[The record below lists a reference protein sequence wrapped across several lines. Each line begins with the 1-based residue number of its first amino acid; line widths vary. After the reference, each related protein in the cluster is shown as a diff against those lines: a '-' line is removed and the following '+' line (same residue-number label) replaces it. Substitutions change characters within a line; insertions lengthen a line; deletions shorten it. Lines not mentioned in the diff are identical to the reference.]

1 MTLHQYALI
10 AVMAVVVII
19 LRCIPFVLFSGKRKV
34 PASLLYLGKVLT
46 AAAIA
51 MLVVYS
57 LYGNLNYPTCG
68 AKNLLPGLA
77 AGKWKNILFC
87 PTGALHS
94 PTAAAQGESIP
105 GISHAVAI
113 SKEG

>member
-19 LRCIPFVLFSGKRKV
+19 LRSVPFVLFSGKRKV

-68 AKNLLPGLA
+68 AKNLLPGSLVSII
-77 AGKWKNILFC
+77 AG
-87 PTGALHS
+87 
-94 PTAAAQGESIP
+94 TACYMLTIQTF
-105 GISHAVAI
+105 
-113 SKEG
+113 

>member
-19 LRCIPFVLFSGKRKV
+19 LRSIPFMLFSGKRKV

-68 AKNLLPGLA
+68 VKNLLPGLLA
-77 AGKWKNILFC
+77 SAVTVILHFFLKNPLISIIAG
-87 PTGALHS
+87 
-94 PTAAAQGESIP
+94 TACYMLTI
-105 GISHAVAI
+105 
-113 SKEG
+113 

>member
-19 LRCIPFVLFSGKRKV
+19 LRSIPFVLFSGKRKV
-34 PASLLYLGKVLT
+34 PPSLLYLGKVLT

-57 LYGNLNYPTCG
+57 LYGNLNYPQVG
-68 AKNLLPGLA
+68 VKNLPAGLLA
-77 AGKWKNILFC
+77 SAVTVILHWFFKNPLISIIAG
-87 PTGALHS
+87 
-94 PTAAAQGESIP
+94 TASYMFLI
-105 GISHAVAI
+105 
-113 SKEG
+113 

>member
-19 LRCIPFVLFSGKRKV
+19 LRSIPFVLFSGKRKV
-34 PASLLYLGKVLT
+34 PPSLLYLGKVLT

-57 LYGNLNYPTCG
+57 LYSNLEYNAFGCG
-68 AKNLLPGLA
+68 RIVP
-77 AGKWKNILFC
+77 
-87 PTGALHS
+87 ALI
-94 PTAAAQGESIP
+94 AAAVTVLLHWFIKNPLVSI
-105 GISHAVAI
+105 ISGTAVFMLLI
-113 SKEG
+113 

>member
-1 MTLHQYALI
+1 MSNHQYIMI
-10 AVMAVVVII
+10 AVMAVVVIA
-19 LRCIPFVLFSGKRKV
+19 LRSVPFVLFSGKRKV

-68 AKNLLPGLA
+68 AKNLLPGLLA
-77 AGKWKNILFC
+77 SALTVILQWFLKNPLISIIAG
-87 PTGALHS
+87 
-94 PTAAAQGESIP
+94 TACYMFLI
-105 GISHAVAI
+105 
-113 SKEG
+113 

>member
-19 LRCIPFVLFSGKRKV
+19 LRSVPFVLFSGKRKV

-57 LYGNLNYPTCG
+57 LYGNLNYPACG
-68 AKNLLPGLA
+68 TKNLLPGLLA
-77 AGKWKNILFC
+77 SAVPVILHWFLKNPLISIIAG
-87 PTGALHS
+87 
-94 PTAAAQGESIP
+94 TACYMLLI
-105 GISHAVAI
+105 
-113 SKEG
+113 

>member
-1 MTLHQYALI
+1 MSNHQYIMI
-10 AVMAVVVII
+10 AVMAVVVIA
-19 LRCIPFVLFSGKRKV
+19 LRSVPFVLFSGKRKV

-68 AKNLLPGLA
+68 AKNLLPGLLA
-77 AGKWKNILFC
+77 SALTVILHWVLKNPLISIIAG
-87 PTGALHS
+87 
-94 PTAAAQGESIP
+94 TACYMFLI
-105 GISHAVAI
+105 
-113 SKEG
+113 